1 MADESIIVKRQ
12 GTIFLAGTAVVK
24 ATTCEEVSAD
34 DLGGA
39 DLHCKTSGIADHYT
53 VDDEHAI
60 LWRDK
65 LFVRYCRSE
74 SDEKVRYSRRY
85 CPKLYGDTLVCGFA
99 QFYGHRV
106 GIFGTN
112 GVLFSESALQGA
124 HFI

>member
-12 GTIFLAGTAVVK
+12 DTIFLAGPPLLPRVK
-24 ATTCEEVSAD
+24 KCRPRIWME
-34 DLGGA
+34 LI
-39 DLHCKTSGIADHYT
+39 CIADHYT

-65 LFVRYCRSE
+65 LFVQYCRSE

-99 QFYGHRV
+99 QLYGHCF
-106 GIFGTN
+106 GIFGTE